1 MNIEKLLVSGQQ
13 DRLFI
18 NTGMGCKGGCQ
29 YCYLPNIDIG
39 EVITNIDKTIIID
52 EVEKREKDGEF
63 IPGAQGTIVSFGC
76 FTECWDKSIRKLTL
90 EMLIY
95 FLAKGNYIQ
104 ISTKEYIEQKDMEL
118 LCSHLMFKNQLTINV
133 SMPVYYEAKQIE
145 PNTEDVNKRIENFKY
160 NKQYGMDVLLY
171 IKPVLEDITIGSLDV
186 YKKLVQRYDLSVIVG
201 KYLYVNREKGNS
213 LQMVGEQEMWQMESE
228 QQRKLVEI
236 LRRITKVYENSIQ
249 IIEEYRR
256 KAGE

>member
-186 YKKLVQRYDLSVIVG
+186 
-201 KYLYVNREKGNS
+201 NREKGNS